1 MPTPAELNEFRE
13 AAIDMAV
20 EAGKLT
26 LRYYQGRY
34 DLEVKEDGSPV
45 TSADRHAEERLRDYI
60 ETTYPDHEILG
71 EEHEPKKTGSPYRWI
86 LDPIDGTQSFI
97 HGVPLYTTLVGLTY
111 YEHPIV
117 GVIYAPAV
125 QELCDAAEGLGC
137 RYNSEQC
144 SIRYCDSFNDAALL
158 STDLTT
164 IQGQGLMPAFEEMLR
179 QCRMHRTWGDAYGH
193 MLVASGRAD
202 IMFDPVLSVWDAAPL
217 YTIVREAGG
226 VYSDL
231 KGESTIY
238 GGNGL
243 SCSPLL
249 HDKILEILNKQQTG

>member
-1 MPTPAELNEFRE
+1 MPTPDELNNFRE
-13 AAIDMAV
+13 AAVDMAV

-26 LRYYQGRY
+26 IRYFRTQY
-34 DLEVKEDGSPV
+34 DIELKEDGSPV
-45 TSADRHAEERLRDYI
+45 TSADRNAEELLRDYI
-60 ETTYPDHEILG
+60 SNTFPDHEILG
-71 EEHEPKKTGSPYRWI
+71 EEKGLKETGSPYRWI

-111 YEHPIV
+111 HDHPIA

-125 QELCDAAEGLGC
+125 QELCDAAEGQGC
-137 RYNSEQC
+137 RFDSQDC
-144 SIRYCDSFNDAALL
+144 SIRYCESLDEATLL
-158 STDLTT
+158 STDITT
-164 IQGQGLMPAFEEMLR
+164 IQSEGLMPAFEKMLH

-202 IMFDPVLSVWDAAPL
+202 IMFDPVLNVWDAAPL

-226 VYSDL
+226 IYSDFI
-231 KGESTIY
+231 GESTIF
-238 GGNGL
+238 GSNGL

-249 HDKILEILNKQQTG
+249 HGRIMEILNSK